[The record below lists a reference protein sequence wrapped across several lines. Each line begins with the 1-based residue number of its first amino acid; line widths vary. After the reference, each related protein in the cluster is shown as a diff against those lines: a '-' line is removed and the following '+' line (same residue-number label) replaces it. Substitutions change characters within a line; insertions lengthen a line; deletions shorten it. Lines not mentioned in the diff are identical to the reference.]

1 MQRPHPTHPD
11 DLELTARALQADRDA
26 RLIFSERMG
35 CVPRMLSVMN
45 RRLARPLPRED
56 IEDLVQDTLVT
67 IWRRLGDYSGKASLE
82 TWSYPFCRY
91 HLANRIRAHARRP
104 YHVPIEAA
112 PTEYHEL
119 NKLFEFED
127 IYSAMER
134 LDSFTADI
142 IRLKHYEQL
151 SFVEVS
157 ERLRLSPNTA
167 KTRYYRGLARLR
179 TLLAPTRS
187 QPPIEKRVPAK
198 NPLPASDRLPASGQ
212 LEAEL

>member
-1 MQRPHPTHPD
+1 MQRPDHATHAN
-11 DLELTARALQADRDA
+11 DLELTARALQADQDA
-26 RLIFSERMG
+26 RLTFSERMG
-35 CVPRMLSVMN
+35 CVPRMLSAMN

-67 IWRRLGDYSGKASLE
+67 IWRRLEDYSGRASLE

-91 HLANRIRAHARRP
+91 HLANRVRAHARRP
-104 YHVPIEAA
+104 RHVSMEIA
-112 PTEYHEL
+112 PVESAEL
-119 NKLFEFED
+119 DMLFEFED
-127 IYSAMER
+127 IYTAMER

-151 SFVEVS
+151 SFVEMS

-179 TLLAPTRS
+179 TLLTPTRKQ
-187 QPPIEKRVPAK
+187 QPTE
-198 NPLPASDRLPASGQ
+198 DRLTSESQLPTEGQ
-212 LEAEL
+212 LGVEL